1 MRNLCSGNSKK
12 IQFPAFFHSN
22 YLSSHF
28 LFYLCLSHLFLP
40 SLAFFDES
48 TRETWEG
55 SSDSPESPD
64 QLGVLQQTGVDWQP
78 QLALCHGQ
86 LAVFE

>member
-1 MRNLCSGNSKK
+1 MAAVRKK
-12 IQFPAFFHSN
+12 IQFPRFPLAKC
-22 YLSSHF
+22 LSF
-28 LFYLCLSHLFLP
+28 LLFRLCLPHSSLPFFTFL
-40 SLAFFDES
+40 DEG
-48 TRETWEG
+48 TRETLEG
-55 SSDSPESPD
+55 STDSPESPD